1 MNWSGGGAHD
11 GAVNIFVTGG
21 TGYIG
26 SRLIPLLAGR
36 GHRVL
41 ALVRPGSESRLP
53 GDCRAVI
60 GNALVADTF
69 ARAATGADCLVH
81 LAGVTRPTPGK
92 ARQFVEVDL
101 GSVRAAV
108 AVALQG
114 SVRHFVYVS
123 VAQPAPVMRA
133 YVEVRRRCEELLRAS
148 GLDATIVRPWYVLG
162 PGHRWP
168 YLLLPAYWIARRL
181 PATRETAERLGLV
194 TLSEML
200 ASLTHAIEQPARGVR
215 VIDVPDVRGLG
226 SSAAV
231 R

>member
-1 MNWSGGGAHD
+1 MN
-11 GAVNIFVTGG
+11 VFVTGG

-26 SRLIPLLAGR
+26 SRLIPLLARR
-36 GHRVL
+36 GHSVL
-41 ALVRPGSESRLP
+41 ALVRSGSERRLP

-60 GNALVADTF
+60 GNVLDPDTY
-69 ARAATGADCLVH
+69 APDAAGADCLVH
-81 LAGVTRPTPGK
+81 LAGVSRPTPAK

-108 AVALQG
+108 EVARRG
-114 SVRHFVYVS
+114 GIRHFVYVS

-133 YVEVRRRCEELLRAS
+133 YVEVRRRCEELVQAS
-148 GLDATIVRPWYVLG
+148 GLDATMIRPWYVLG
-162 PGHRWP
+162 PGHHWP

-181 PATRETAERLGLV
+181 PGTRETAERLGLV

-215 VIDVPDVRGLG
+215 VIDVPGIRRLA
-226 SSAAV
+226 SALPAP
-231 R
+231 

>member
-1 MNWSGGGAHD
+1 
-11 GAVNIFVTGG
+11 VNVFVTGG

-26 SRLIPLLAGR
+26 NRLIPLLARR
-36 GHRVL
+36 GHSVL

-60 GNALVADTF
+60 GNALIPDTF
-69 ARAATGADCLVH
+69 ARAASGADCLVH

-114 SVRHFVYVS
+114 NIRHFVYVS

-133 YVEVRRRCEELLRAS
+133 YVEVRRRCEELLQAS
-148 GLDATIVRPWYVLG
+148 GLDATILRPWYVLG

-168 YLLLPAYWIARRL
+168 YFLLPAYWIARRV
-181 PATRETAERLGLV
+181 PATRDMAERLGLV
-194 TLSEML
+194 TLPEMM
-200 ASLTHAIEQPARGVR
+200 ASLAHAVEQPARGVR
-215 VIDVPDVRGLG
+215 VIDVPGIRKLTGQN
-226 SSAAV
+226 
-231 R
+231 

>member
-1 MNWSGGGAHD
+1 
-11 GAVNIFVTGG
+11 VNIFVTGG
-21 TGYIG
+21 TGYLG

-53 GDCRAVI
+53 DDCRAVI
-60 GNALVADTF
+60 GDALDQDTY
-69 ARAATGADCLVH
+69 AGAATGADCLVH
-81 LAGVTRPTPGK
+81 LTGVTRPTPGK

-114 SVRHFVYVS
+114 DVRHFVYVS

-133 YVEVRRRCEELLRAS
+133 YVAVRRRCEELLQAS
-148 GLDATIVRPWYVLG
+148 GLDATIFRPWYVLG

-168 YLLLPAYWIARRL
+168 YVLLPAYWIARRL
-181 PATRETAERLGLV
+181 PATRDAAERLGLV
-194 TLSEML
+194 TLREML
-200 ASLTHAIEQPARGVR
+200 AGLIQAIEHPARGVCI
-215 VIDVPDVRGLG
+215 IDVPGIRSLG
-226 SSAAV
+226 AGASV
-231 R
+231 P